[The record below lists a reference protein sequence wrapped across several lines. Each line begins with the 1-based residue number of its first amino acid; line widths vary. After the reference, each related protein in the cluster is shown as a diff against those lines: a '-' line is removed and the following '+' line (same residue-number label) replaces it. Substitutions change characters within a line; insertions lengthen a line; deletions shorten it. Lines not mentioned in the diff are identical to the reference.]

1 MESMR
6 LRGIYLPLTTPFDAE
21 GRLVDAY
28 LRENLDRY
36 AAHALAGYVILGST
50 GEAILL
56 EREEKQAVLQAAA
69 RAAYAQKRVLIAGT
83 AEESFAATLAMNQ
96 YAAGL
101 GYDLALVRTPHYYKN
116 NMTAAAL
123 TDYYLR
129 LADASP
135 IPILVYNFPQL
146 TGLDI
151 TVDTV
156 TALARHERIAGIKES
171 SGNLEKISRLLA
183 ISARRTSAP
192 FTVLPGNA
200 ATLWPALAA
209 GVEATILALGDVIPA
224 ACAALWQAG
233 LARDWTHGLQR
244 QQRIMSL
251 ALASAQGGVPA
262 IKAAMDLAGFYGG
275 PPRLPLQPLPAA
287 DRARLAAALAEADPA
302 FPAGDS
308 IAPASSQPAGAHV

>member
-1 MESMR
+1 MK

-21 GRLVDAY
+21 GRFADSH

-69 RAAYAQKRVLIAGT
+69 RAAHAQKRVLIAGT
-83 AEESFAATLAMNQ
+83 AEESLAATLAMTQ
-96 YAAGL
+96 HAAGL

-116 NMTAAAL
+116 NMTPAAL

-129 LADASP
+129 LADTSP
-135 IPILVYNFPQL
+135 IPILIYNFPQL

-151 TVDTV
+151 AVETVA
-156 TALARHERIAGIKES
+156 ALARHERIAGIKES

-183 ISARRTSAP
+183 ISARRHPVP

-209 GVEATILALGDVIPA
+209 GVEATILALGDIIPA
-224 ACAALWQAG
+224 ACIALWQAG
-233 LARDWTHGLQR
+233 LARDWDQGLQCQR
-244 QQRIMSL
+244 RIMSL

-275 PPRLPLQPLPAA
+275 PPRLPLQPVPAA
-287 DRARLAAALAEADPA
+287 DRARLAEALAEAEQALPA
-302 FPAGDS
+302 CDSISSAQMRPAGE
-308 IAPASSQPAGAHV
+308 HV